1 MVAAKKTAA
10 KKVSGRELL
19 AKMRKED
26 SDIIGRVEDFDLE
39 IVGQSTGNISIDF
52 LSGIGG
58 VPKGRIIES
67 YGPYSSGKTTAAIMT
82 MGQMQKRMEAEGD
95 EDGLLIFVD
104 YEHTFDSKYA
114 LALGLDS
121 SADNFVYMAPNT
133 LEEGMNT
140 FRQLLDTGDVRLV
153 IFDSVAAMVP
163 EGEIEAET
171 GKAEVGLRAKLLNQS
186 CRQITGKLAKYGTTA
201 WFCNH
206 VQEKIDTSYMGRQ
219 LASRGIKQ
227 WVSPGGTALPFY
239 ASFRIFFEKAGTAK
253 SKEFDAL
260 GNTDDEEVTGQKIKM
275 TVTKNKVGPAF
286 RVAELRIHRGKGFS
300 QAYSVYN
307 VLESHGLIKKSG
319 SWIKVN
325 ESVVPETLKE
335 KVDDKGWMQM
345 QGEDNLIKAIESS
358 PEWLRVAENKAREIL
373 TEFGLPTVDGSLYN
387 SDGEVDAEK
396 LLKVNK
402 TTGEVADSE

>member
-1 MVAAKKTAA
+1 MAAKKTATA
-10 KKVSGRELL
+10 KTSGRELL
-19 AKMRKED
+19 AKMRKDE
-26 SDIIGRVEDFDLE
+26 SSIVGSVGDFDLE

-58 VPKGRIIES
+58 IPKGRIIES

-82 MGQMQKRMEAEGD
+82 MGQLQQEMKRTND

-104 YEHTFDSKYA
+104 YEHTFDPVYA
-114 LALGLDS
+114 AALGLDS
-121 SADNFVYMAPNT
+121 DVDNFVYAAPST

-140 FRQLLDTGDVRLV
+140 FRQFLDTGDVRMV

-206 VQEKIDTSYMGRQ
+206 VQEKIDTSYTGRQ

-260 GNTDDEEVTGQKIKM
+260 GNTEDEEVTGQKIKM

-319 SWIKVN
+319 SWIKIN
-325 ESVVPETLKE
+325 DAVVPDTLKE
-335 KVDDKGWMQM
+335 KVDDKGWMQI
-345 QGEDNLIKAIESS
+345 QGEDNVIKAMESS
-358 PEWLRVAENKAREIL
+358 PEWLKVAVDKAREIL
-373 TEFGLPTVDGSLYN
+373 SEHGLPTVDGSLYN

-402 TTGEVADSE
+402 KTGEVED